1 LISNVQALRNCPKFL
16 SVIDRVTG
24 SSLLDPLK
32 MVMWMIDVGDS
43 ERMKNAVQTLNVRSG
58 TAVDKVFLHECD
70 QNDAEE
76 WLSRF
81 LGKVEEEL
89 SHTLAAMEIYK
100 PVATIRRFFTTD
112 TRSTFYCP
120 R

>member
-1 LISNVQALRNCPKFL
+1 
-16 SVIDRVTG
+16 
-24 SSLLDPLK
+24 
-32 MVMWMIDVGDS
+32 MVMWMLDVGDTS
-43 ERMKNAVQTLNVRSG
+43 RMKNALQSLNVRSG
-58 TAVDKVFLHECD
+58 TVLDKVFIHDCD

-81 LGKVEEEL
+81 LGKVEEQL

-100 PVATIRRFFTTD
+100 PVATVRRFFTTD
-112 TRSTFYCP
+112 TRSNFYCL